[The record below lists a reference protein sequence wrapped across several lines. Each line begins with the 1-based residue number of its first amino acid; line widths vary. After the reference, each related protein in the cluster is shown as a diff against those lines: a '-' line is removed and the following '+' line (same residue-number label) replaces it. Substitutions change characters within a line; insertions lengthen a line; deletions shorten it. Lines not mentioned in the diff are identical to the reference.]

1 MTDNYRV
8 AVLPGDYCG
17 ISVGLEKM
25 EIFESTQQ
33 ILL

>member
-1 MTDNYRV
+1 MTDSYRV